1 MPVLATILVLVIL
14 IILASC
20 IKIVPQAT
28 ALVMERLG
36 AERGAWESILKR
48 RLSIGWRRE

>member
-1 MPVLATILVLVIL
+1 MPVLVAVLVLVIL
-14 IILASC
+14 IIFASC

-36 AERGAWESILKR
+36 AYN
-48 RLSIGWRRE
+48 

>member
-1 MPVLATILVLVIL
+1 MILVGVLILVIL

-20 IKIVPQAT
+20 VKVVPQAT

-36 AERGAWESILKR
+36 AYNGTWPGRYPFQGADH
-48 RLSIGWRRE
+48 

>member
-1 MPVLATILVLVIL
+1 MILVGVLILVIL

-20 IKIVPQAT
+20 VKVVPQAT

-36 AERGAWESILKR
+36 A
-48 RLSIGWRRE
+48 